1 MEKEGTGSSGGD
13 GGACSGGLQTP
24 EGIVRGV
31 ELCCGLDD
39 VLSGVGSERG

>member
-1 MEKEGTGSSGGD
+1 MEKDGAGGLGGE

-24 EGIVRGV
+24 EGIVRDV